1 MSDEAFKDLN
11 LNFTLKPKGGMNIPN
26 LINKKFFVPSNLPSN
41 IGISEIKKIKTLLLY
56 INEVLIIPLEREVKS
71 TIKNEET
78 INYRVVPI

>member
-11 LNFTLKPKGGMNIPN
+11 LNSTLKPKCGMNIPN
-26 LINKKFFVPSNLPSN
+26 LINKEFFVPSNLPSN

-71 TIKNEET
+71 A
-78 INYRVVPI
+78 INQ